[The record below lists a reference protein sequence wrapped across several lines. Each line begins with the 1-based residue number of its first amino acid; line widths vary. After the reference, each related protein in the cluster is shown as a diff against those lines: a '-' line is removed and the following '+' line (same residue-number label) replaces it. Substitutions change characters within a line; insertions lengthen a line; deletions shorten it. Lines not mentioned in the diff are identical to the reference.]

1 MLKGF
6 SLNRINTIR
15 KTESI
20 WLLVVGFLLL
30 SGCLETKDRP
40 AVADVNDLSNF
51 SNFDNSLFPL
61 SVGNEWRYNYHS
73 NTVRAQV
80 EMTELV
86 DGTQTFIVVHKF
98 SGEKVRFWYFENE
111 SGIFMAK
118 SKNRFSEKDNLPH
131 LPIILKSKL
140 EKGNSWNYVA
150 GSEEFNTTY
159 QVESLGKQKVSTT
172 AGEFTA
178 YGFKIKAI
186 SKDKTLEFTSWYAPD
201 VGFVKQTEASD
212 ENGVE
217 TTVFDLS
224 SYTLRKQ

>member
-51 SNFDNSLFPL
+51 SNFENSLFPL
-61 SVGNEWRYNYHS
+61 SVGNEWLYNYNS
-73 NTVRAQV
+73 ERTLAYV
-80 EMTELV
+80 EKTEMV
-86 DGTQTFIVVHKF
+86 DNLQTFVV
-98 SGEKVRFWYFENE
+98 VRKYREEQMRTWYFENE
-111 SGIFMAK
+111 SGIFSVK
-118 SKNRFSEKDNLPH
+118 SKNRFSEKDNPPH

-201 VGFVKQTEASD
+201 LCF
-212 ENGVE
+212 
-217 TTVFDLS
+217 F
-224 SYTLRKQ
+224 